1 MLLLTLA
8 AIVAQAVPSSP
19 DVISGGAGW
28 AGAGLLGLV
37 LGWLLFVHLPAK
49 DKQIAELVK
58 SRDDMVKELTGS
70 FREGI
75 VESEKRATEVDRE
88 RREDYRISL
97 AMVVSHCEKEMSGTS
112 AAIRRDLDELNA
124 ALAEFRSLMKE
135 LRDRKGGGQS

>member
-8 AIVAQAVPSSP
+8 AIVAQAAPPTP

-97 AMVVSHCEKEMSGTS
+97 QMVVSHCEKEMSSTS
-112 AAIRRDLDELNA
+112 TVMRQNLDESNRL
-124 ALAEFRSLMKE
+124 LGELRGLMKE
-135 LRDRKGGGQS
+135 IRDRKGGPA